1 MIYLKNLNG
10 QVKEHKNTD
19 AKTVDALLDSGRWIR
34 VKGRKDSTPYTGSKK
49 TIKKTIKKKS
59 ARKWRNK

>member
-19 AKTVDALLDSGRWIR
+19 ARTIEALLDSGRWTR
-34 VKGRKDSTPYTGSKK
+34 VKGLKDTAPYAEP
-49 TIKKTIKKKS
+49 KKTIKKKT
-59 ARKWRNK
+59 ARKWRSK